1 MKRIKKLTTIAMVA
15 DVSSILILTILG
27 MIFKPMSLSI
37 SLILVAAIIMF
48 SFDLSKA
55 AKFYI
60 NNFIK

>member
-1 MKRIKKLTTIAMVA
+1 MVA
-15 DVSSILILTILG
+15 DLSSILILTILG
-27 MIFKPMSLSI
+27 LMFKPMSLSI
-37 SLILVAAIIMF
+37 SLILVAAIIIF